1 MEHGTVRASNRLV
14 TNATHW
20 QCARMRGQQWLVLAS
35 NAPAMSQ
42 QCACVELELAT
53 THAMIEPLAP
63 GGLYRLYTGVL
74 RAPRR
79 PVGVRTLEP
88 DHRCGRSAL
97 ERLERAPRAPHRAPR
112 LSGRWVRWSSSARCG
127 APGVPPARRR
137 HTLGW
142 YTSPD
147 ALTRA
152 TAALRRD
159 ERRRGAQ
166 RARPKRGPTR
176 GSWLETRRRRGR
188 GHVARSC
195 SEL

>member
-1 MEHGTVRASNRLV
+1 
-14 TNATHW
+14 
-20 QCARMRGQQWLVLAS
+20 MRSEAMPLSS
-35 NAPAMSQ
+35 NAVSRAGHSGCSAWQLP
-42 QCACVELELAT
+42 
-53 THAMIEPLAP
+53 THVMIETLAP
-63 GGLYRLYTGVL
+63 GGLYWLYTGVL

-127 APGVPPARRR
+127 AAGVPPARRR

-142 YTSPD
+142 YTSPE

-159 ERRRGAQ
+159 QRRRGAQ

-188 GHVARSC
+188 GYVARSC

>member
-1 MEHGTVRASNRLV
+1 MGPRSMMKVIRGAPLRLTTLQGASLLATRRGAQLHAACAVPMIGTYS
-14 TNATHW
+14 
-20 QCARMRGQQWLVLAS
+20 
-35 NAPAMSQ
+35 
-42 QCACVELELAT
+42 T

-176 GSWLETRRRRGR
+176 GSWLEPRRRRGR